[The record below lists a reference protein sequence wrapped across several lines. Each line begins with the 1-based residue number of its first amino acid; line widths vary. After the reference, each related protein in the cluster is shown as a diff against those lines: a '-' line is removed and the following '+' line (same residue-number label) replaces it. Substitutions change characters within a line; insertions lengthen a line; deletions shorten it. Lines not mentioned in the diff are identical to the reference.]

1 MQNLCLWH
9 AGSGCRAVPFI
20 NHSIALIMNLKHYF
34 SGSLRIFAVAGFLL
48 AGIASAAQAQLSPED
63 VVNIKQV
70 GQVVMHPQATYVA
83 FTLSIPRQP
92 DEDIGGNYSELRV
105 IDLETWDVSHLVAKP
120 SSVSSLSWIPGT
132 NRIAFRMVD
141 REHHDRAQVYS
152 IDVIG
157 GDLIRHT
164 SAPEGVM
171 AYSFSSDPSVLAYT
185 MRSPWPEEVQ
195 RRRDQGFDMQ
205 VSGENERH
213 VRLWVQEGDDAR
225 AVTSDDM
232 TVWDFEWSPDNHR
245 LAVRMTF
252 GTSLDDEMMF
262 SEIRVV
268 NARDGSD
275 DLLAESQ
282 GKVGQMAWSPDGN
295 RFAFLAAKAINDP
308 LPQRIYITEVGN
320 YIATDITPLGYEGT
334 PEWLQWKDNRTLRFV
349 AVEGTRTAL
358 REISASGGEAGRLAG
373 GDLEIFRSASFA
385 QNGRSFAA
393 AVNRRD
399 HPPEVYMGNAATS
412 ELTRITH
419 HNRFLEDRKLGRQT
433 TIEWFGPDGM
443 LIEGV
448 LTYPVGYEEGE
459 VYPLAILPHGG
470 PEGISIDGWNTRPL
484 YPAQVLAS
492 EGYVVLKP
500 NYRGSGGRGSWFTMA
515 NHRDLGGKEFED
527 VIRGIDHLA
536 YQGLVDPH
544 KVGISGT
551 SYGGYFSAWAGT
563 RYSDRFA
570 AAITFAGLSNWISFM
585 GTTDIPHEM
594 SITHWDLWWFENQGL
609 TWDRSPVA
617 HLRNARTPILV
628 AHGLAD
634 DRVHPEQS
642 MQLYQF
648 LKLNDIP
655 TGLVMYPRQPHGL
668 VERAHRLDFM
678 ERVIDWFDRYV
689 K

>member
-1 MQNLCLWH
+1 MNLTLTH
-9 AGSGCRAVPFI
+9 AGSFRVF
-20 NHSIALIMNLKHYF
+20 ALIGLLF
-34 SGSLRIFAVAGFLL
+34 LGTAFPAG
-48 AGIASAAQAQLSPED
+48 AQLSPED
-63 VVNIKQV
+63 VVNINQV
-70 GQVVMHPQATYVA
+70 GQVQLHPQATHVA
-83 FTLSIPRQP
+83 FTLSIPRQA
-92 DEDIGGNYSELRV
+92 DEEIGGNYSELRV
-105 IDLETWDVSHLVAKP
+105 IELETGDITHLVTKP
-120 SSVSSLSWIPGT
+120 SNVSSLSWIPGT
-132 NRIAFRMVD
+132 NRIAFRMVNS
-141 REHHDRAQVYS
+141 EHHNRPQVYS
-152 IDVIG
+152 IDVVG
-157 GDLIRHT
+157 GDLAQHT

-171 AYSFSSDPSVLAYT
+171 AYDFSSDPSVLAYT

-195 RRRDQGFDMQ
+195 RRREQGFDMQ

-213 VRLWVQEGDDAR
+213 VRLWIQEGDDAR
-225 AVTSDDM
+225 PLTSEDM
-232 TVWDFEWSPDNHR
+232 SVWDFAWSPDNHR
-245 LAVRMTF
+245 LAVRMTY
-252 GTSLDDEMMF
+252 GTGLDDDMMF

-268 NARDGSD
+268 SARDGSS

-282 GKVGQMAWSPDGN
+282 GKVGRLAWSPDGN
-295 RFAFLAAKAINDP
+295 RFAFLAAKSINDP
-308 LPQRIYITEVGN
+308 LPQRIYITEVGD
-320 YIATDITPLGYEGT
+320 YISTDITPMGYEGT
-334 PEWLQWKDNRTLRFV
+334 PEWLEWKDNRTLRFV

-358 REISASGGEAGRLAG
+358 REIPASGGEATRIAG
-373 GDLEIFRSASFA
+373 GDLEIFRSVSLS
-385 QNGRSFAA
+385 QNGNLFAA

-399 HPPEVYMGNAATS
+399 HPAEVYMGSTTGS
-412 ELTRITH
+412 GWSRLTH
-419 HNRFLEDRKLGRQT
+419 HNRFLDDRKLGRQA
-433 TIEWFGPDGM
+433 TIEWLGPDGL

-448 LTYPVGYEEGE
+448 LTYPVGYDDGQA
-459 VYPLAILPHGG
+459 YPLAILPHGG
-470 PEGISIDGWNTRPL
+470 PEGVSIDGWNTNPL

-536 YQGLVDPH
+536 YQGLVDPR

-551 SYGGYFSAWAGT
+551 SYGGYFAAWAGT

-617 HLRNARTPILV
+617 HLQNARTPILV

-648 LKLNDIP
+648 LMLNDIP
-655 TGLVMYPRQPHGL
+655 TEMVMYPRQPHGL

>member
-1 MQNLCLWH
+1 MNLRYSH
-9 AGSGCRAVPFI
+9 TGCFRL
-20 NHSIALIMNLKHYF
+20 IALLGFLI
-34 SGSLRIFAVAGFLL
+34 SGSIVPVH
-48 AGIASAAQAQLSPED
+48 AQLSPED

-70 GQVVMHPQATYVA
+70 GQVVLHPQATHVA
-83 FTLSIPRQP
+83 YSLSIPRQA
-92 DEDIGGNYSELRV
+92 DEEIGGNYSELRV
-105 IDLETWDVSHLVAKP
+105 IDLETWDISHLVTKP
-120 SSVSSLSWIPGT
+120 SNVSELSWIPGT
-132 NRIAFRMVD
+132 NRLAFRMVD
-141 REHHDRAQVYS
+141 SEHHNRPQVYS

-157 GDLIRHT
+157 GDLMKHT
-164 SAPEGVM
+164 SAPQGVM
-171 AYSFSSDPSVLAYT
+171 AYAFSSDPSVLAYT

-195 RRRDQGFDMQ
+195 QRREQGFDMQ

-213 VRLWVQEGDDAR
+213 VRLWVQDGDDTR
-225 AVTSDDM
+225 AITEADM
-232 TVWDFEWSPDNHR
+232 SVWDFEWSPDNHR

-252 GTSLDDEMMF
+252 GTGLDDEMMF

-268 NARDGSD
+268 SARDGSS

-282 GKVGQMAWSPDGN
+282 GKVGPMRWSPDGN

-320 YIATDITPLGYEGT
+320 YIATDITPLSYEGT
-334 PEWLQWKDNRTLRFV
+334 PEWLQWNDNSTLRFV

-358 REISASGGEAGRLAG
+358 REIPASGGEAKRLAG
-373 GDLEIFRSASFA
+373 GDLEIFRAVSFA
-385 QNGRSFAA
+385 QNGRHFAA

-399 HPPEVYMGNAATS
+399 HPPEVYMGSITNG
-412 ELTRITH
+412 EWRRLTH
-419 HNRFLEDRKLGRQT
+419 HNRFLENRKLGRQT
-433 TIEWFGPDGM
+433 TIEWLGPDGL

-448 LTYPVGYEEGE
+448 LTYPVGYEEGQ

-470 PEGISIDGWNTRPL
+470 PEGVSIDGWNTRPL

-536 YQGLVDPH
+536 YQGLVDPR

-563 RYSDRFA
+563 RFSDRFA

-617 HLRNARTPILV
+617 HLQGARTPILV

-642 MQLYQF
+642 IQLHQF

-655 TGLVMYPRQPHGL
+655 TEMVMYPRQPHGL

-678 ERVIDWFDRYV
+678 ERVIDWFNRYV
-689 K
+689 KQ

>member
-1 MQNLCLWH
+1 MILRH
-9 AGSGCRAVPFI
+9 SRTGFI
-20 NHSIALIMNLKHYF
+20 RPVALLVVLYAI
-34 SGSLRIFAVAGFLL
+34 SVTPVR
-48 AGIASAAQAQLSPED
+48 AQLSAED
-63 VVNIKQV
+63 VVNIMQV
-70 GQVVMHPQATYVA
+70 GQVVLHPQATHVA
-83 FTLSIPRQP
+83 YTVSIPRQA
-92 DEDIGGNYSELRV
+92 DEEPGGSYTELHV
-105 IDLETWDVSHLVAKP
+105 MELESGEVTYLIDSPA
-120 SSVSSLSWIPGT
+120 SASALSWIPGT

-141 REHHDRAQVYS
+141 RDHHARPQVYS
-152 IDVIG
+152 IDVVG
-157 GDLIRHT
+157 GDLIKHT

-171 AYSFSSDPSVLAYT
+171 AYAFSSDPSVLAYT

-195 RRRDQGFDMQ
+195 RRHEQGFDMQ

-213 VRLWVQEGDDAR
+213 VRLWVHDGDNAR
-225 AVTSDDM
+225 PVTEEYMS
-232 TVWDFEWSPDNHR
+232 VWDFEWSPDNHR
-245 LAVRMTF
+245 VAARMTF
-252 GTSLDDEMMF
+252 GTGLDDEMMF
-262 SEIRVV
+262 SEVRLV
-268 NARDGSD
+268 NVRDGSS

-282 GKVGQMAWSPDGN
+282 GKVGMMTWSPDGN
-295 RFAFLAAKAINDP
+295 RFAFLAARAINDP
-308 LPQRIYITEVGN
+308 LPQRIYVTEVGG
-320 YIATDITPLGYEGT
+320 YIANDITPLGYEGT
-334 PEWLQWKDNRTLRFV
+334 PEWLQWKDNSTLRFT

-358 REISASGGEAGRLAG
+358 REIPASGGEAQRLAG
-373 GDLEIFRSASFA
+373 GDLEIFRSVSFA
-385 QNGRSFAA
+385 QGGRIFAA

-399 HPPEVYMGNAATS
+399 HPPEVYMGS
-412 ELTRITH
+412 VTRPGWTRLTH

-433 TIEWFGPDGM
+433 TIEWAGPDG
-443 LIEGV
+443 LIIEGV
-448 LTYPVGYEEGE
+448 LTYPVGYMEGQ

-536 YQGLVDPH
+536 YLGLVDPRR
-544 KVGISGT
+544 VGISGT
-551 SYGGYFSAWAGT
+551 SYGGYFAAWAGT

-617 HLRNARTPILV
+617 HLQGARTPILV

-642 MQLYQF
+642 IQLYQF

-668 VERAHRLDFM
+668 VERAHQLDFM
-678 ERVIDWFDRYV
+678 ERVIDWFNRYL